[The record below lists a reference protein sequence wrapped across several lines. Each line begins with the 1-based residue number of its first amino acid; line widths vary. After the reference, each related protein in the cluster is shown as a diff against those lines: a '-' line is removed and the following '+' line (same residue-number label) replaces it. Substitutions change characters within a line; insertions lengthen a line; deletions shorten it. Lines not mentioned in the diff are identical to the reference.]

1 MRAAAATS
9 GGLAPAEL
17 EFDAGTPRSRTYGD
31 LYHPREGA
39 LGQARHV
46 FLGGNGLPAR
56 WQGRGDFVVLETGF
70 GLGHNF
76 LATWAA
82 WRDDPRRCTTLHM
95 VSIEAHPVDVA
106 HLAQAHAG
114 SPQQPLAD
122 ALRAAWPSTVAGLHL
137 LEFDGGAVRLWL
149 AFGDVQAVLPQL
161 RARVDAFYLDGFAPA
176 RNPRM
181 WEPAVF
187 AAAARL
193 AAPDATAATW
203 SAARVVREGLEAAG
217 FAVHPGAGFGH
228 KRDMTTARFQPR
240 GTRRPA
246 AAWPATR
253 PHAAHPANGAR
264 GEALVIGAGLAGAAA
279 ARALTDAGWR
289 CIVLEREAEAGAQA
303 SGNPAGIFHGSQ
315 GRGEHRHAR
324 LLAAAARLAAAR
336 YRAWLDGQERATVS
350 PSWGVGPASGSP
362 EVAPPRRA
370 AGAVRGLDHD
380 GHFDPLGG
388 WLAPRELVASWL
400 ATPGVQLRAGQDVRQ
415 LVQREGRWHAQDAC
429 GHAIAQG
436 DIAVLAGGAALEE
449 LLQRAGGAPLDTQPV
464 RGQVSW
470 VQAHAAMRLPRA
482 GQGYAVPLAEGWLL
496 FGATAQAADMDPT
509 LRVSDHLFN
518 LHRLT
523 ALTDSPVDEHR
534 PWSGRVGWRCVAHDR
549 LPLVGAVP
557 DPSPLTGPLPA
568 RPGRVPRIP
577 GLYVLGAL
585 GARGL
590 TWAPLLGELLR
601 AWVDGTPMPLLG
613 DQVDA
618 LDPARVVLRQARKG
632 AKGTAPLGDQSAL
645 RT

>member
-1 MRAAAATS
+1 MTAAAATA

-56 WQGRGDFVVLETGF
+56 WRGRADFVVLETGF

-82 WRDDPRRCTTLHM
+82 WRDDPQRCTTLHM
-95 VSIEAHPVDVA
+95 VSIEAHPVDMA
-106 HLAQAHAG
+106 NLAQAHAG
-114 SPQQPLAD
+114 SPLQPLAD
-122 ALRAAWPSTVAGLHL
+122 AMRAAWPQPLLGLHL
-137 LEFDGGAVRLWL
+137 LEFEGGAVRLWL
-149 AFGDVQAVLPQL
+149 ALGDVQAVLPQL
-161 RARVDAFYLDGFAPA
+161 RASVDAFYLDGFAPA
-176 RNPRM
+176 CNPRM

-193 AAPDATAATW
+193 AAPGATAATW
-203 SAARVVREGLEAAG
+203 SAARVVREGLEGAG
-217 FAVHPGAGFGH
+217 FEVRTGPGFGH

-240 GTRRPA
+240 DTHRA
-246 AAWPATR
+246 AVAWPAAR
-253 PHAAHPANGAR
+253 PPAVHAPDGAR

-279 ARALTDAGWR
+279 AHALAAAGWR
-289 CIVLEREAEAGAQA
+289 CTVLEREAEAGAQA

-315 GRGEHRHAR
+315 GRGEHRHAQ
-324 LLAAAARLAAAR
+324 LLAAAARLAASR
-336 YRAWLDGQERATVS
+336 YRAWLDRNHRVAVPPAHSSRPGQ
-350 PSWGVGPASGSP
+350 GSDGL
-362 EVAPPRRA
+362 VLPRVP
-370 AGAVRGLDHD
+370 AGALCGLDHD

-400 ATPGVQLRAGQDVRQ
+400 AAPGVQLHTGQEVRQ
-415 LVQREGRWHAQDAC
+415 LVQHEGRWLAQDAA
-429 GHAIAQG
+429 GRAMAEG

-449 LLQRAGGAPLDTQPV
+449 LLQRAGGAPLHTHAV

-470 VQAHAAMRLPRA
+470 MQTLAALPRPRA
-482 GQGYAVPLAEGWLL
+482 GQGYAVPLPEGWIV
-496 FGATAQAADMDPT
+496 FGATSQPGDMDPA
-509 LRVSDHLFN
+509 LRASDHRFN
-518 LHRLT
+518 LQRLH
-523 ALTDSPVDEHR
+523 ALTDSPVDELQ
-534 PWSGRVGWRCVAHDR
+534 PWAGRVGWRCVALDR

-557 DPSPLTGPLPA
+557 HPAPLTPPLPA
-568 RPGRVPRIP
+568 RPARVPRLT

-585 GARGL
+585 GSRGL

-613 DQVDA
+613 DPVDA
-618 LDPARVVLRQARKG
+618 LDPARVVLRRARKG
-632 AKGTAPLGDQSAL
+632 TNEPGARREPSGQSA
-645 RT
+645 